1 LFTADSIWG
10 LDIGDSGLKAVKLS
24 NSKGETFVEDYGR
37 VELDEE
43 IKKSDGYLA
52 AVEAALEKL
61 TDKKDFQKTEV
72 CISISAKNANSQFI
86 SLESGL
92 SSKKFAQEVKE
103 EAERQIPFP
112 LDEVEWGI
120 HKMAEGEDQVQVA
133 LFASR
138 TEYIQKLLAVVDQAG
153 LQVRGI
159 QVPGVALYNFVTEVL
174 GDGEDHL
181 VLLDFGEKSTGLVL
195 MYDDQF
201 WIRSL
206 PLSGQ
211 HITQLLEKKFRIT
224 TQEAATLKREM
235 GKSAQKEKLFRVI
248 EPKLKELVIE
258 IKRSIN
264 FRRTQSK
271 GLSPKKFLAWGGCSQ
286 LPGVSAYFSKTLGLE
301 VSEFKMDSLDFSNCQ
316 QSKELIGSLPS
327 YGVAFG
333 LALQGLGRCRSN
345 LNLIPKSYLQQ
356 EILKTKRWAFLAV
369 NVALLILAIVTMFAH
384 DAYEEKVKDSQ
395 KDLNQARSNVQREID
410 KFAREQNKIPPLVKE
425 AEFKARVQEGG
436 DYVVRV
442 YGAVMEVLEKTP
454 GVYLTEIS
462 LSPFVPDYYMHNPVV
477 VPKGKAKPKDDD
489 IKSVKLSLA
498 YVSDSASTNSKFTN
512 SLMAHPLF
520 SIGEGLPMPRIKGSL
535 KDFEYSYS
543 PKVEL
548 EEGEP
553 FKGDPQVAEIREE
566 KEWVFDVDGI
576 KRTTQLKK
584 SVQSLDL
591 QIPIERFLAS
601 SEKEKS

>member
-1 LFTADSIWG
+1 MFTADAIWG

-24 NSKGETFVEDYGR
+24 TSKGETFVEDFGR

-43 IKKSDGYLA
+43 VKKSEGYLA
-52 AVEAALEKL
+52 AVSKALEKL

-86 SLESGL
+86 SVESGL
-92 SSKKFAQEVKE
+92 SPKKFAQEVRE

-138 TEYIQKLLAVVDQAG
+138 TEYIQKLLDVVDLAG
-153 LQVRGI
+153 LDVRGI
-159 QVPGVALYNFVTEVL
+159 QVPGVALYNFVTEIL
-174 GDGEDHL
+174 GDEEEHL

-271 GLSPKKFLAWGGCSQ
+271 TLAPKKFLAWGGCSQ
-286 LPGVSAYFSKTLGLE
+286 LPGVSSYFSKTLGLE
-301 VSEFKMDSLDFSNCQ
+301 TSEFKMDSLDFSNCQ
-316 QSKELIGSLPS
+316 QSKELLGSLPS

-333 LALQGLGRCRSN
+333 LALQGLGRCNSK

-356 EILKTKRWAFLAV
+356 EILKAKRWSFLAV
-369 NVALLILAIVTMFAH
+369 NIALLVLVVITMFAH
-384 DAYEEKVKDSQ
+384 DAYEEKVKVSQ
-395 KDLNQARSNVQREID
+395 QELNKARSEVQKEID
-410 KFAREQNKIPPLVKE
+410 RFAREKNKIAPLLKE
-425 AEFKARVQEGG
+425 AEFKAKVQEGNEFAPL
-436 DYVVRV
+436 V
-442 YGAVMEVLEKTP
+442 YGAVLEVLDSSS
-454 GVYLTEIS
+454 GVYLTSLS
-462 LSPFVPDYYMHNPVV
+462 LSPLAPAHFMNEAV
-477 VPKGKAKPKDDD
+477 GKEEAPR
-489 IKSVKLSLA
+489 SVTLSLA
-498 YVSDSASTNSKFTN
+498 YVSDSATTNTGFTN
-512 SLMAHPLF
+512 ALMAHPLF
-520 SIGEGLPMPRIKGSL
+520 AIEEGQSMPLILGSL
-535 KDFEYSYS
+535 KGFEYYYS

-548 EEGEP
+548 DG
-553 FKGDPQVAEIREE
+553 GDPFQGRAEVSELREE
-566 KEWVFDVDGI
+566 KGWKFDLDGE
-576 KRTTQLKK
+576 KRVNDFKM
-584 SVQSLDL
+584 SVQSLEL
-591 QIPIERFLAS
+591 NIPISRFFP
-601 SEKEKS
+601 KEEGDKG